1 MVLSKIHLI
10 FHQGNKGAVAVR
22 INYQPNPASFSQ
34 SSLPITFTFVNSHL
48 AAFDDHLDH
57 RSADFHDISRRLE
70 FGPCIEYMWAPR
82 TRHGEAE
89 PQTVNIYASDVLIW
103 LVSHPNNQ
111 RLSPRTS
118 LYVYMTGRYVTV
130 GMSPW
135 SFCANVL
142 PVKDLNYRLNL
153 PDEDVRHLL
162 SSNPTTQGIHA
173 LLQFDEVRL
182 FDNCDRCPFQIT
194 FPLQLKSSI
203 HRSKAFRGFDEHPIS
218 FLPLSAF
225 V

>member
-1 MVLSKIHLI
+1 
-10 FHQGNKGAVAVR
+10 VAVR